1 MATTPDNDTTT
12 AAFGPREILAQTP
25 DTPYW
30 NAMLRGSVLSAAL
43 AKNNAYIVVADLR
56 ARGMVLINS
65 FVIPL
70 AITGA
75 ELSATLLPA
84 MCAIIGCALS
94 IIAAMISLYP

>member
-12 AAFGPREILAQTP
+12 AAFGPRKILAPTP

-30 NAMLRGSVLSAAL
+30 NALVRGLVLSAAL
-43 AKNNAYIVVADLR
+43 AKNNVYIVVADLR

-84 MCAIIGCALS
+84 LF
-94 IIAAMISLYP
+94 LPHR